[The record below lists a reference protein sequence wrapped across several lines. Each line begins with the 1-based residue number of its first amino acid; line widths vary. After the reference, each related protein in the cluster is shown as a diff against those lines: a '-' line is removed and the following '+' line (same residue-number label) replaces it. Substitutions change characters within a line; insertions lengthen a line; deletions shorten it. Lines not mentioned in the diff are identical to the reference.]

1 MVMRMRPVIAKTG
14 ADATCVRVDLS
25 PFFFDNKNVKAQTLV
40 IAKTNNHLL
49 FLFFFF
55 FLSLLIVQQSHEN

>member
-1 MVMRMRPVIAKTG
+1 MVVRMRTVIAKTG

-25 PFFFDNKNVKAQTLV
+25 PFFFYNKNVQAQTLV

-55 FLSLLIVQQSHEN
+55 LSLLTVQQSHEN